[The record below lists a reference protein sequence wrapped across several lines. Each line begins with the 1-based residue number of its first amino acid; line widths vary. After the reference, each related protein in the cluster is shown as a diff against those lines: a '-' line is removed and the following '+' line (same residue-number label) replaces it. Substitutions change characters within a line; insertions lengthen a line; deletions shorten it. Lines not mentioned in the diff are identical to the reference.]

1 MFKTY
6 FWQKLLSFWKIP
18 HKNHLIRKR
27 YLHLYKCFEINEI
40 YYNIKKLADELKIS
54 GYARNV
60 DDDKLEAVFEGDV
73 KSVESLVE
81 FCKEGPENAEVSAII
96 VDEQNYKGE
105 FRNFS
110 VIE

>member
-1 MFKTY
+1 M
-6 FWQKLLSFWKIP
+6 
-18 HKNHLIRKR
+18 NKR
-27 YLHLYKCFEINEI
+27 VHVVVSGKVQGVFFRS
-40 YYNIKKLADELKIS
+40 NIKKLADELKIS
-54 GYARNV
+54 GYVRNV
-60 DDDKLEAVFEGDV
+60 DVDKREAVFEGDV